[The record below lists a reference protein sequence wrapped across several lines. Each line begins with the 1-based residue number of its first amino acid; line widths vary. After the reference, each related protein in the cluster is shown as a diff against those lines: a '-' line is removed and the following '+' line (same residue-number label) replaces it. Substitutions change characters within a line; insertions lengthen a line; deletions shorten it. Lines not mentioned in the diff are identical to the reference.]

1 MLLDHRG
8 PASPLEER
16 LLRMFPPPVIATP
29 TIVPLGKAIQAHD
42 RRTKVSDPP
51 VTGRG
56 DFAAATFTI
65 AYSP

>member
-1 MLLDHRG
+1 
-8 PASPLEER
+8 
-16 LLRMFPPPVIATP
+16 MFPPPVIATP
-29 TIVPLGKAIQAHD
+29 TIVPLGKAIQAHA